1 MGIVSKIYGQGEN
14 MCKTEKNLIWLNCF
28 FIASLLMANVVAGK
42 VVSTGYFIVPAAVVA
57 YPITFL
63 CTDIIGEIW
72 GENEANNTVKR
83 GFLIQ
88 IFAMILLYIAILLPS
103 APFAKAFQLQFEA
116 VLSNSARF
124 VFASLCAYIFSQY
137 CDVKL
142 FHGLKRKFYKQKW
155 LRNNVSTM
163 TSQFIDTAIFIT
175 IAFYGNVPDLFIMI
189 VSQYVIKCIMALL
202 DTPFF
207 YFFTKTKK

>member
-1 MGIVSKIYGQGEN
+1 

-28 FIASLLMANVVAGK
+28 FIASLLIANVVAGK
-42 VVSTGYFIVPAAVVA
+42 IVSIGCFVLPAAVVA

-72 GENEANNTVKR
+72 GEQEANKTVKK
-83 GFLIQ
+83 GFIIQ
-88 IFAMILLYIAILLPS
+88 IFALLLLYIAILLPPAS
-103 APFAKAFQLQFEA
+103 FAKEFQLQFSE

-124 VFASLCAYIFSQY
+124 VIASLCAYIVSQH

-142 FHGLKRKFYKQKW
+142 FHGLKRKFLKQKW
-155 LRNNVSTM
+155 LRNNTSTM
-163 TSQFIDTAIFIT
+163 TSQLIDTALFIT
-175 IAFYGNVPDLFIMI
+175 IAFYGTVPDLFLMI
-189 VSQYVIKCIMALL
+189 VSQYIVKCIMALL

-207 YFFTKTKK
+207 YFFTRSEK

>member
-1 MGIVSKIYGQGEN
+1 

-42 VVSTGYFIVPAAVVA
+42 VIAIGYFVLPAAVVA

-124 VFASLCAYIFSQY
+124 VIASLCAYVFSQN

-155 LRNNVSTM
+155 IRNNISTM
-163 TSQFIDTAIFIT
+163 TSQLIDTAIFIT
-175 IAFYGNVPDLFIMI
+175 IAFYGSVPDLAIMI
-189 VSQYVIKCIMALL
+189 VSQYVIKCVMALL

-207 YFFTKTKK
+207 YFFTREEN